1 MPDSPFILEKKL
13 PLKHLT
19 TDLSAMKCDTDIST
33 WVSTAQA
40 LALHPS
46 ARTQITEVVQ
56 LVCWI
61 SHLLLPA
68 LEWSHWKP
76 PWRGNLPQTNAATNW
91 QWRDFY
97 YYSIITLGSVPKWA
111 YFLPDAISFYPGSSL
126 KVDQWE

>member
-1 MPDSPFILEKKL
+1 MPDSPFILEKNCHWSIWL
-13 PLKHLT
+13 LT
-19 TDLSAMKCDTDIST
+19 FQPWNVTQIYLLELMHST
-33 WVSTAQA
+33 SIWP
-40 LALHPS
+40 HPS
-46 ARTQITEVVQ
+46 ARTQITKVVQ

-76 PWRGNLPQTNAATNW
+76 PWRENLPQTNAATDW